1 MSKLYVCAIALV
13 ILTLLACSNSGQT
26 TTQAPTTEAPTIMAA
41 PTAAPT
47 EAPTEI
53 PSAVPAKITI
63 MAPTKIAAAA
73 PTEIPTTAPADVSTA
88 EPETA
93 IMSDTIKAL
102 KPSNPDMFLAALSET
117 ERSCLPADLSPQTL
131 ELIAV
136 EPDLVPPE
144 TFAEFIGC
152 LEDETL
158 LRIFVGN
165 FLPDGGELS
174 PESTTCVRSGF
185 GNLDLR
191 SIMLGSV
198 TQTDPEQA
206 MMTGMVG
213 FILTL
218 GCLNDDEWEG
228 AKVALDA
235 TDEERENFLCV
246 LEELGGAESMA
257 EALDFSAGP
266 PIAFFA
272 ALSACGAL
280 TSEPPPQ

>member
-1 MSKLYVCAIALV
+1 MSKIYSCAIVLV

-26 TTQAPTTEAPTIMAA
+26 TTQAPATEAPTIMAA
-41 PTAAPT
+41 PT
-47 EAPTEI
+47 EAPAEI
-53 PSAVPAKITI
+53 PTVVPAKIAI

-73 PTEIPTTAPADVSTA
+73 PTEIPTAAPADVSTA

-158 LRIFVGN
+158 LRIFVGG

-174 PESTTCVRSGF
+174 PESSICVRGGL
-185 GNLDLR
+185 GNIDLR

-198 TQTDPEQA
+198 TETDPEQA